1 MTRWSGGI
9 SIRNVRAAGGRGSV
23 PPQPLKWLGLWWNA
37 ARTEPR
43 PPIDPPLL
51 PIAGARPG
59 AGPPALFH
67 RLVASRL
74 AVGVVVA
81 AVAVLVGAVFPVAV
95 GGGGSA
101 VVAVVVIAVA
111 VIA

>member
-9 SIRNVRAAGGRGSV
+9 SIRNVRAAGGRTSV
-23 PPQPLKWLGLWWNA
+23 PPQSLKWLGLWNA

-43 PPIDPPLL
+43 PPMFPPRL

-67 RLVASRL
+67 RLVAARL

-81 AVAVLVGAVFPVAV
+81 AVAVLVGAVFPVAIR
-95 GGGGSA
+95 GGGSA
-101 VVAVVVIAVA
+101 VVAVVVIA
-111 VIA
+111 